1 MTGLSVAEST
11 MQYPGGATATMVAGA
26 GINSKLDEL
35 AAQRGGGTYQMD
47 TSTQRLAEARGAGA
61 DRVLDQ
67 MTQRNMAAAQNQAM
81 EALRGMGIGGS
92 QPDRAPTAT
101 PSAPAQGA
109 GHKPGHAPVNSH
121 VAALASKVDLS
132 GVQKA
137 AQGQGTHAQAVTASK
152 GSRGNER

>member
-1 MTGLSVAEST
+1 MAGLSPTEST
-11 MQYPGGATATMVAGA
+11 VQYPGGATATMVRGA
-26 GINSKLDEL
+26 DVDKALDTL

-47 TSTQRLAEARGAGA
+47 TNSQRLAEARGADA
-61 DRVLDQ
+61 NRVLDQ
-67 MTQRNMAAAQNQAM
+67 MTQRNMATAQDQAM
-81 EALRGMGIGGS
+81 AALRGMGIGAS
-92 QPDRAPTAT
+92 QPDRAPAAT

-109 GHKPGHAPVNSH
+109 GHKPGHAPVSSH

>member
-1 MTGLSVAEST
+1 MAGLSPTEST
-11 MQYPGGATATMVAGA
+11 VQYPGGATATMVRGA
-26 GINSKLDEL
+26 DVDKALDTL

-47 TSTQRLAEARGAGA
+47 TNTQRLAEARGADA
-61 DRVLDQ
+61 NRVLDQ
-67 MTQRNMAAAQNQAM
+67 MTQRNMATAQNQAM
-81 EALRGMGIGGS
+81 EALRGMGIGAS
-92 QPDRAPTAT
+92 DRAPAAT

-121 VAALASKVDLS
+121 VAKLASKVDLS